1 MFRLMHEMRVRIMI
15 ALVDPLAADA
25 DLAAASWAGIHRLKS
40 SGVAGYGM
48 VNSRSGRG

>member
-25 DLAAASWAGIHRLKS
+25 DLAAAFWGWYPSVKITWRLRAAL
-40 SGVAGYGM
+40 GTVW
-48 VNSRSGRG
+48 